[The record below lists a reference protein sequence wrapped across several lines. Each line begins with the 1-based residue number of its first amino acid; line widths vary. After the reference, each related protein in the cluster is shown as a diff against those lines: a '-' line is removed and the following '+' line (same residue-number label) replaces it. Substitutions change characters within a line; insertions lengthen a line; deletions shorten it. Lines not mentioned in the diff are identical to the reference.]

1 MRVLTLFILLTT
13 PAYASGWDS
22 FDDADVQKML
32 LFHLINLVILFGT
45 LTYLLRGKIRDAL
58 ANRAGQIKR
67 DIDDSNKAR
76 KDAKHRYEDLEAR
89 LSGFEGELEKMRE
102 EALIDADKE
111 REVILAQAEQDASR
125 VKAAAERTIRDET
138 ERARTSLRQE
148 AAKLSVDLARER
160 LVAEVNADDQQRLT
174 KDFLD
179 TVQAESVPN
188 G

>member
-1 MRVLTLFILLTT
+1 MRTLTVFLLLTT
-13 PAYASGWDS
+13 PAYAAGWDS
-22 FDDADVQKML
+22 FDDAEVQKML

-67 DIDDSNKAR
+67 DIDDSNKVR